1 MASRRN
7 RRADEVTP
15 KLHYRPGVLDPD
27 LEATIVGFYEAGK
40 SVEKTPIP
48 FPAPSS
54 AAPTV
59 GLKPT
64 VGAIPTVPLARPLE
78 PEIQAGDASHPPG
91 LIPTVGV
98 KPTVGME
105 LPVGSEPTVVPVP
118 AVGLKHKIRAI
129 GEVQD
134 ALTLAGI
141 VLYKAM
147 YGTPDGNNSK
157 TCRKGYRELA
167 SDARLDK
174 DTVRDLIAD
183 FKAKGIVEE
192 IATYDPDTR
201 LGKTY
206 EVLSYRAILRRW
218 REAGIQYVLSGR
230 KPMFCSV
237 TGQMLDFIP
246 TVGSSPIPDAPGP
259 VPTVGAQPTSPVG
272 SQPTGTV
279 GPGPTLLEK
288 KVKTQEATST
298 SPVIVTAMHE
308 AMGRGDDDAAERI
321 AAACRQ
327 MAPDV
332 TYEEIAHFI
341 RQEGPALSRNTALD
355 NPMGVLI
362 RHIPRC
368 CRGESLRLHREA
380 VRQAAERNRGQ
391 IAVWLKDAREILAR
405 PVAGGMDRV
414 WAEDILATYGAREG
428 KT

>member
-1 MASRRN
+1 M
-7 RRADEVTP
+7 
-15 KLHYRPGVLDPD
+15 
-27 LEATIVGFYEAGK
+27 EA
-40 SVEKTPIP
+40 
-48 FPAPSS
+48 
-54 AAPTV
+54 
-59 GLKPT
+59 
-64 VGAIPTVPLARPLE
+64 
-78 PEIQAGDASHPPG
+78 EIQAGDASHPPDF
-91 LIPTVGV
+91 IPTVGV
-98 KPTVGME
+98 KPTGGME
-105 LPVGSEPTVVPVP
+105 PPVGAEPTVVPVP
-118 AVGLKHKIRAI
+118 TVGLKRKIKAI

-174 DTVRDLIAD
+174 DTVRDLIGD

-218 REAGIQYVLSGR
+218 RETGIQYVLSGR
-230 KPMFCSV
+230 KPVFC
-237 TGQMLDFIP
+237 TAAGQMIDLIP
-246 TVGSSPIPDAPGP
+246 TVGAK
-259 VPTVGAQPTSPVG
+259 PTVGTPPMPTTPGLAPTVGGQPRSPVRP
-272 SQPTGTV
+272 QPTGAV
-279 GPGPTLLEK
+279 GPGPTLLAKEANTEETTAAAR
-288 KVKTQEATST
+288 VAPQLPAATKTTAASPAKSSQPGAGALESMQTSAPASHIGNRHATRNFDATTAT

-308 AMGRGDDDAAERI
+308 GMGRGDDDAAQRI

-327 MAPDV
+327 IAPDV
-332 TYEEIAHFI
+332 TDEEIAHFI

-380 VRQAAERNRGQ
+380 VRQAEERNRGQ
-391 IAVWLKDAREILAR
+391 IDAWLRDAREILAR